1 MKSVKVLVVQSCLIL
16 CDPMDGSPPGSSVH
30 GILQPRILGWV
41 TTIYK
46 EMKVTS
52 QRFSSEGVFPF
63 PRGQR
68 RLPRGQI
75 IPSDTSEWS
84 LHPLLEMTISPLFSG
99 KHPQEIVCLLV
110 FLKNIVG
117 VEVWKKMKFQ
127 S

>member
-1 MKSVKVLVVQSCLIL
+1 MKETQLASLF
-16 CDPMDGSPPGSSVH
+16 
-30 GILQPRILGWV
+30 
-41 TTIYK
+41 K

-52 QRFSSEGVFPF
+52 QRFSSEGVSPF

-75 IPSDTSEWS
+75 IPSDTSESS

-99 KHPQEIVCLLV
+99 KHPQEIVYQLV
-110 FLKNIVG
+110 FLQNIVG
-117 VEVWKKMKFQ
+117 MEVWKKLKFK